1 MTASGEI
8 TRRARHWFA
17 RPALLH
23 VPVMQT
29 LFAWVHNVLLRRRL
43 RPLRD
48 SPPMPRIKPGLI

>member
-23 VPVMQT
+23 VPVTQT

-43 RPLRD
+43 RD